1 MECNTHPKGIL
12 VPIIPLSTLAV
23 KLPLF
28 KSTVSAGFPS
38 PADDYLEARLSLDEL
53 VIRNPSSTFFVKV
66 EGHSMTGAG
75 IYPEDILVVDR
86 SKEAKPNDVIIAAID
101 GEFTVKRFIKKGS
114 DYYLKAEHPDYA
126 PIPIDKETNFI
137 IWGVVIK
144 VIHDPYP
151 L

>member
-12 VPIIPLSTLAV
+12 VPIIPLSTMAV
-23 KLPLF
+23 KLPF
-28 KSTVSAGFPS
+28 FQSTVSAGFPS

-86 SKEAKPNDVIIAAID
+86 SKKAKPNDVIIAAID
-101 GEFTVKRFIKKGS
+101 GEFTVKRLIKEA
-114 DYYLKAEHPDYA
+114 DQY
-126 PIPIDKETNFI
+126 F
-137 IWGVVIK
+137 
-144 VIHDPYP
+144 
-151 L
+151 